1 MTTREAS
8 HAGSWYT
15 DDGPTLSKQLQS
27 WLDAVPSSIDGISPI
42 PQPGARIIIA
52 PTSSHAGYSYS
63 GPAAAYA
70 YKSLDL
76 SKWYTHS
83 IPSSTSKLPTLNNTP
98 PSKRIFLLGPSHHL
112 YLPTLALPLPSLK
125 TYSTPLG
132 PIPLDTTTLATLR
145 STNEFSALP
154 LEADEAE
161 HSLEMH
167 LPYIHHLLSQS
178 QLSPLSKTP
187 KTPLSSSP
195 EDEENDEHFKGL
207 IPILI
212 GNTTPSTERKYGS
225 LLSPY
230 LADPASIFIISS
242 DFCHWGTRF
251 GYTYYLLTST
261 PSSPKPNLANGI
273 TLHPKTHKSPPQN
286 PSIHDSIAMLDHA
299 CMAAVESGSHEAF
312 LTVLRETGN
321 TVCGRHPIGVVMAGL
336 EGLVRDEGVGKEGGE
351 GEGLG
356 KEGGVGKEE
365 EDDEKRKGRG
375 KFRFVRYERSSDV
388 KRVGESSV
396 SYASGFAVL

>member
-27 WLDAVPSSIDGISPI
+27 WLDAVPSSINGISPI
-42 PQPGARIIIA
+42 PQPGARIIMA
-52 PTSSHAGYSYS
+52 PHAGYSYS

-70 YKSLDL
+70 YKSLDI
-76 SKWYTHS
+76 SKC
-83 IPSSTSKLPTLNNTP
+83 
-98 PSKRIFLLGPSHHL
+98 KRIFLLGPSHHL

-125 TYSTPLG
+125 TYSTPCG
-132 PIPLDTTTLATLR
+132 PIPLDTSTLSTLR

-167 LPYIHHLLSQS
+167 LPYIHHLLSQP
-178 QLSPLSKTP
+178 QPSP
-187 KTPLSSSP
+187 SSSSSSSL
-195 EDEENDEHFKGL
+195 EENRFKGL

-212 GNTTPSTERKYGS
+212 GNTTPSTERKYGA

-230 LADPASIFIISS
+230 LADPTSIFIISS

-251 GYTYYLLTST
+251 GYTYYL
-261 PSSPKPNLANGI
+261 PSSTSSASNPSAPTTNMANGI
-273 TLHPKTHKSPPQN
+273 SLHPKTHKSPPQN
-286 PSIHDSIAMLDHA
+286 PSIHASIATLDHA

-336 EGLVRDEGVGKEGGE
+336 EGLVRDDGVGKEGGGSE

-365 EDDEKRKGRG
+365 EEKEDRRKGRG
-375 KFRFVRYERSSDV
+375 RFRFVRYERSSDV

-396 SYASGFAVL
+396 SYASAFAVL